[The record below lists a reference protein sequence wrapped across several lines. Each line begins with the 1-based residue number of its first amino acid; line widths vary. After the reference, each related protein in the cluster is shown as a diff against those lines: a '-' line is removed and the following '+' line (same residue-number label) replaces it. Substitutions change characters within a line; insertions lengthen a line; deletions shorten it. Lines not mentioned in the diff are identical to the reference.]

1 MMAINF
7 AMRVSLSAL
16 VLFSI
21 TANAALTDF
30 LNETSDYQYTFA
42 VYDIRPAKFSS
53 SVLEETLTTAIRTYA
68 DKARV
73 SHSIPPQNLP
83 NGAPKMI
90 LQKISRGNLE
100 TYNPQCYGEIISI
113 NSLDT
118 GMAKYGELTG
128 SKACIFKYKDGYRV
142 NYFGQ
147 FLQKTGADSV
157 EKLGASLGRMFTKAV
172 GLGDSSRFM
181 KDTLDKF
188 EKDIKVAGADVKLVE
203 LYPAMETK
211 VVLADPAPPISQ
223 AEQSASANQGGGS
236 QFVTGEMPPQLTA
249 LQAMIASNPEVQ
261 AALAQQRRAAQSYSQ
276 PQATPAVDFR
286 LQARKDL
293 SAMGLIY
300 HSQDQFIES
309 IKRGDSM
316 AVELFLKA
324 GAVDV
329 TAATADKKLMDGH
342 PEILSML
349 IAQNTPKTN

>member
-1 MMAINF
+1 M
-7 AMRVSLSAL
+7 
-16 VLFSI
+16 
-21 TANAALTDF
+21 
-30 LNETSDYQYTFA
+30 NETSDYQYTFA

-53 SVLEETLTTAIRTYA
+53 TVLEETLTTAIRTYA
-68 DKARV
+68 GKAKV

-90 LQKISRGNLE
+90 LQKISQGSIE

-113 NSLDT
+113 SSLDT
-118 GMAKYGELTG
+118 YMAKYGEITG

-172 GLGDSSRFM
+172 GLGDSSKFM
-181 KDTLDKF
+181 KATLDQF

-203 LYPAMETK
+203 LFPTMETK
-211 VVLADPAPPISQ
+211 VVLADPAQPISQ
-223 AEQSASANQGGGS
+223 AEQSASANQGGGN
-236 QFVTGEMPPQLTA
+236 QFATGEMPPQLTA

-261 AALAQQRRAAQSYSQ
+261 AALAQQRRASQGYSQ
-276 PQATPAVDFR
+276 PQATTPSVDFR

-293 SAMGLIY
+293 SAMGLTY

-329 TAATADKKLMDGH
+329 TAATSDKKLMDSH

-349 IAQNTPKTN
+349 LAQNTTKNN